1 MARIFV
7 SHASEDRALAGE
19 VHQWL
24 IDAGHEVF
32 LDQDL
37 RDGIALGEQ
46 WEQRLHERLRWANA
60 VLNDLRDHLVERS
73 CTVTGGDLS
82 RAEWGSL
89 PHGTAVPGHLSRLR
103 SGGDHGADAVAE
115 VGHLGEVRM
124 RLGEAA

>member
-1 MARIFV
+1 
-7 SHASEDRALAGE
+7 
-19 VHQWL
+19 
-24 IDAGHEVF
+24 

-82 RAEWGSL
+82 RAEWGGRYLTGL
-89 PHGTAVPGHLSRLR
+89 PYQDTCPG
-103 SGGDHGADAVAE
+103 
-115 VGHLGEVRM
+115 
-124 RLGEAA
+124 